1 MDELLD
7 QFRLE
12 APELVQQAADD
23 LLALERGIG
32 GGERLAGA
40 FRAVH
45 TLKGSVA
52 LFDMAAL
59 GEALHAGEDRLG
71 EVRAGRERLE
81 AATLDPLLELLGAM
95 DGWFASLGPDGAL
108 PPGAADACRRLAR
121 RLRREDAEAA
131 EPRPEPLEDGA
142 AGEPPA
148 WAARLMAG
156 QAGVLDG
163 GGART
168 LVRYA
173 PDADA
178 FYRGEDP
185 LAAIGR
191 LPGLLALDMA
201 PAEPWPAAQ
210 AYDPFRCALVLSAV
224 AAAPA
229 EAVRAALRLA
239 GGQVQV
245 WEPRAAAPAVAPEP
259 PQEPSPG
266 LSPEPGGE
274 AAARRLRVEPAR
286 VDALMGTAEE
296 LVAAVASLSQVR
308 VEGEAGRELAAATQ
322 SLQRLSAELHAAVVR
337 VRLAPLSRTFERLPR
352 LVRELS
358 ARLGKPARLETEGG
372 ELEADRT
379 VVDGLYEPLLHLI
392 RNALDHGA
400 EDAAGRSAAGKP
412 ATAVIRLQARAVAGE
427 LRLELSDDGRGI
439 DQEALRRSAVAR
451 GLIPP
456 DAPDDGR
463 ALELLFLPGF
473 STAAAVSDVSGR
485 GVGLDSVRRTLEALG
500 GRVSLAS
507 EPGLGAQAH
516 LSLPVAAVLSRLLLL
531 EVGGETY
538 GAPLGAV
545 METLRLPAAR
555 VTTVAG
561 EAAAVWR
568 ERTLPLV
575 WLRERLGLPSA
586 HAPEHLRVLVVEAGG
601 ERVGLV
607 VDAFAGR
614 LEAVVR
620 PLTGALA
627 GLPGMA
633 GATSGPRGAVLFVLD
648 LAAVAR

>member
-1 MDELLD
+1 MDELLA

-12 APELVQQAADD
+12 APELVQQASDD
-23 LLALERGIG
+23 LLALERGAG
-32 GGERLAGA
+32 GDRLAGA

-71 EVRAGRERLE
+71 AVRAGRERLE
-81 AATLDPLLELLGAM
+81 PATLDPLLELLGAM

-121 RLRREDAEAA
+121 RLRREDVETATPEPAGSEAA
-131 EPRPEPLEDGA
+131 ER
-142 AGEPPA
+142 PA
-148 WAARLMAG
+148 WAARLMTE
-156 QAGVLDG
+156 QAGALDG
-163 GGART
+163 GGPRT

-173 PDADA
+173 PDPQAY
-178 FYRGEDP
+178 FRGEDP
-185 LAAIGR
+185 LAVIAR
-191 LPGLLALDMA
+191 LPGLLALDIA
-201 PAEPWPAAQ
+201 AAQPWPAAE
-210 AYDPFRCALVLSAV
+210 AYDPFRCALVLSAIV
-224 AAAPA
+224 GGAAD
-229 EAVRAALRLA
+229 EVRAALRLA
-239 GGQVQV
+239 GGQAQV
-245 WEPRAAAPAVAPEP
+245 WELRDMSVAAPEAPPEP
-259 PQEPSPG
+259 S
-266 LSPEPGGE
+266 SDPGGE
-274 AAARRLRVEPAR
+274 AAGRRLRVEPAR
-286 VDALMGTAEE
+286 VDALLETADE
-296 LVAAVASLSQVR
+296 LVAAVAGLSRLKVA
-308 VEGEAGRELAAATQ
+308 GEAGRELAAATQ
-322 SLQRLSAELHAAVVR
+322 GLQRLSGELHAAVVR

-358 ARLGKPARLETEGG
+358 ARLGKPARLELEGG

-392 RNALDHGA
+392 RNALDHGV
-400 EDAAGRSAAGKP
+400 EDAAGRIAAGKP
-412 ATAVIRLQARAVAGE
+412 ATALIGLQARAAAGE
-427 LRLELSDDGRGI
+427 LRLALSDDGRGI
-439 DQEALRRSAVAR
+439 DPQAVRRSAVAR
-451 GLIPP
+451 GLVAP

-500 GRVSLAS
+500 GRVTLSS
-507 EPGLGAQAH
+507 EPGRGSQAH

-538 GAPLGAV
+538 GAPLSAMLETARIPAERV
-545 METLRLPAAR
+545 MA
-555 VTTVAG
+555 VAG
-561 EAAAVWR
+561 QPAVVWR

-575 WLRERLGLPSA
+575 WLRERLGLPVA
-586 HAPEHLRVLVVEAGG
+586 DAPEHLRLLVVEAEG

-607 VDAFAGR
+607 VDGFAGR

-620 PLTGALA
+620 PLTGVLA
-627 GLPGMA
+627 GLPGML
-633 GATSGPRGAVLFVLD
+633 GATSGPDGAVLFVLD
-648 LAAVAR
+648 LAGVAR